1 MVARHATF
9 ARSNEGT
16 HLSTMTLVR
25 HGQASFFASDYD
37 RLSSMGEEQSQLLGQ
52 YWSVHGFRFDQV
64 YSGPRLRQ
72 QQTAEWIGEA
82 YRQNGGDWPAPIHH
96 AGLDEYDLKGLVE
109 HLAPAL
115 AIEDPHFA
123 SLVDASQQSTT
134 QPEHLRNFQAMFE
147 RLMLKWQ
154 SEIRPI
160 ANVERWPDFRKR
172 VENTIRQIQNEAPKG
187 CRVAVVTSGGFIGTA
202 VQSTL
207 AAPDR
212 TALELNW
219 RVRNCSLTELVFT
232 RDRLTL
238 DSFNAVPHLPN
249 PSHWTYR

>member
-1 MVARHATF
+1 
-9 ARSNEGT
+9 
-16 HLSTMTLVR
+16 MTLIR

-37 RLSSMGEEQSQLLGQ
+37 RLSSMGEEQSRLLGK
-52 YWSVHGFRFDQV
+52 YWSVHGFHFDQV

-82 YRQNGGDWPAPIHH
+82 FRQNGGDWPAPILH

-123 SLVDASQQSTT
+123 SLVEAIQQRTS

-154 SEIRPI
+154 SEKRPI
-160 ANVERWPDFRKR
+160 ANVETWPDFRKR
-172 VENTIRQIQNEAPKG
+172 VENTIRQVQKDAPKG

-202 VQSTL
+202 VQATI

-212 TALELNW
+212 SALELNW
-219 RVRNCSLTELVFT
+219 RVRNCSLTEWVFT